1 MIRAYDLVLASVVIA
16 SASATFW
23 VKYDSRSVQSDIRGL
38 EKRIVE
44 ERAAIELGEAEWS
57 VLAQPDRVQALA
69 EIHAEALALRPIDP
83 DQLVTEAALGSE
95 LDALVPN
102 SVEEAIADLI
112 EKDLIE
118 TDEIAT
124 GAVQ

>member
-1 MIRAYDLVLASVVIA
+1 MIRAYDLVLVGAVIA
-16 SASATFW
+16 SASVTFW
-23 VKYDSRSVQSDIRGL
+23 VKYDSRAVQSEISGL

-44 ERAAIELGEAEWS
+44 EQAAIELGEAEWS

-69 EIHAEALALRPIDP
+69 EVHADTLALAPIDP
-83 DQLVTEAALGSE
+83 DQLVTEATLAAE

-112 EKDLIE
+112 E
-118 TDEIAT
+118 TDDIAV